1 MKSRKGNVFLV
12 LAGVLAILAFAVGGY
27 LYISGAQEKPPKEIS
42 WEECIKL
49 PGAKVQYSYP
59 GQCVTSDGQKA
70 IQPLSD
76 EEKKKLEPPS
86 ETSSWKTYVNASLQ
100 FQFNYPASWKI
111 RETDLTEFYDSSI
124 RIKVAVHKNTNSKIL
139 DEIWEVKN
147 CDGEEPFI
155 FCDPQPFTDIK
166 TLTRNGVSIYWRL
179 DGSSFAHAFIPTKN
193 ELSAVEI
200 YTLSPKDNPL
210 LDQILS
216 TFKFLDPGDE
226 KNDQQNLP
234 APYPKVKWLEPKA
247 VDYPFRTKDNF
258 VELKSVEVE
267 SETLSNI
274 SVWNEIIDYY
284 HAQFIKLGWKEDSWA
299 TADGPNGSL
308 RQYSKNGNF
317 AEVRFNFIATSAPQ
331 PTSLKAFVVYSK

>member
-27 LYISGAQEKPPKEIS
+27 LYLSGAQEKPPKEIS
-42 WEECIKL
+42 CEECIKL

-193 ELSAVEI
+193 ELSVVEI
-200 YTLSPKDNPL
+200 YTLS
-210 LDQILS
+210 
-216 TFKFLDPGDE
+216 
-226 KNDQQNLP
+226 
-234 APYPKVKWLEPKA
+234 PKVKWLEPKA

-331 PTSLKAFVVYSK
+331 PTSLKAFVVY